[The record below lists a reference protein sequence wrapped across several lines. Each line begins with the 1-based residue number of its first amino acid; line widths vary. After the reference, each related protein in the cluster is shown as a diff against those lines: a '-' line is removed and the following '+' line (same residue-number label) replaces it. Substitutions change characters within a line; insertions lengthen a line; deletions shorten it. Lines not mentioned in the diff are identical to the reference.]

1 MKQPIILFFFVG
13 IFLLPT
19 TLGASCYVHQHTWP
33 MSDASKTIDLN
44 GKFKIGDLRSGT
56 DPIVIQQIGRTLFI
70 NFQSDIRIVNVTIQG
85 PQGVVYASSVDTSNP
100 FTLTVPLDG
109 CSSGNYT
116 ISFTNEYGA
125 MQGSFTL

>member
-1 MKQPIILFFFVG
+1 
-13 IFLLPT
+13 
-19 TLGASCYVHQHTWP
+19 

-125 MQGSFTL
+125 IQGDFTL